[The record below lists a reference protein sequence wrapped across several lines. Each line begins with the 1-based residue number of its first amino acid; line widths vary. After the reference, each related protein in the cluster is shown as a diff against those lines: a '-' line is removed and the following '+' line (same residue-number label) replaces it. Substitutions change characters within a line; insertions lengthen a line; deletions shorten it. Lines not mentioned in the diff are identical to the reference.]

1 MIQTTR
7 GQNMLLPNKAI
18 VAGFAALALM
28 ASACGGDSR
37 EAGTAPTPRTEE
49 TGADAQT
56 GDDDQAQPE
65 ALVPLTFQ
73 LNWTWYASDHSYFQT
88 ALDEGFF
95 EEQGL
100 DVTVREGNGSGTTL
114 KLIGTGDAPLGFV
127 DGSTLI
133 HGMTEGIDTVRSI
146 GVVNQVSPMAVIFK
160 AEKGYEEITDL
171 EGARIAGT
179 QGDAFSQIF
188 PAVLAAN
195 GMETSDVQL
204 ISTANPPAKEVAV
217 LNDNADALLG
227 YFNEQALRMEATED
241 VEMDWIRFSEAGV
254 NTLNMTVVGNTDWLD
269 ANPDVAASFLAAIQQ
284 AIQFTVENPQA
295 AAEHFAAAHDNFD
308 LNLALAQIEGSLD
321 LFHTANT
328 EDKPYLWSAEEDW
341 QETQQVLID
350 YVGLETDV
358 SADAYHT
365 NEYLDMLPDLQ

>member
-1 MIQTTR
+1 
-7 GQNMLLPNKAI
+7 MLVHKKAM
-18 VAGFAALALM
+18 VAGFAALVLM
-28 ASACGGDSR
+28 ASACGGDSTSPAESG
-37 EAGTAPTPRTEE
+37 EAGGTPTPATDEQATDTE
-49 TGADAQT
+49 T

-65 ALVPLTFQ
+65 ELVPLTFQ

-133 HGMTEGIDTVRSI
+133 HGVTEGIDTVRSI

-160 AEKGYEEITDL
+160 AEKGYEDITDL

-195 GMETSDVQL
+195 DMDTSDVQL

-227 YFNEQALRMEATED
+227 YFNEQALRIQATED

-254 NTLNMTVVGNTDWLD
+254 NTLNMTVVGNTGWLED
-269 ANPDVAASFLAAIQQ
+269 NPDVAGSFLAALQQ
-284 AIQFTVENPQA
+284 AIEFTVDNPQQ
-295 AAEHFAAAHDNFD
+295 AAEHFAAAHSQFD
-308 LNLALAQIEGSLD
+308 VDLALAQIEGSLD
-321 LFHTANT
+321 LFHTDNS
-328 EDKPYLWSAEEDW
+328 EGQPYLWSAEEDW
-341 QETQQVLID
+341 EETQQVLVD
-350 YVGLETDV
+350 YVGLETDA
-358 SADAYHT
+358 SADVYHT
-365 NEYLDMLPDLQ
+365 NQYLE